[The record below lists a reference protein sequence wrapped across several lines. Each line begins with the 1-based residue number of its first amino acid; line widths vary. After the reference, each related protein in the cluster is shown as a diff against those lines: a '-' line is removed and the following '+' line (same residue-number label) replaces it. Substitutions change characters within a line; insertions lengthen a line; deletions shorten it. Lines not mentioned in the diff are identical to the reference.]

1 MKVCL
6 NDIWCSKMESLYIQD
21 DIFAQSD
28 MKVTR
33 DAKRNLIFEGPYS
46 CVSETMNQL
55 ETIISERFNQ
65 RWVDMQAVRKAED
78 PRRPSNYQSVNGI
91 KSSVSGDSAFEEI
104 LLEEPMWKFIRFRY
118 PDIFETI
125 EEKKDKRYASAGNE
139 IRVKDSKDGIRKL
152 EDWLTKHDIRNVE
165 TVKCDASSDI
175 ERDVFK
181 KLTLHLAGRNPVVLV
196 EFLSDKYFEVTG
208 LRGDIET
215 FKRSLQR
222 DISDHKISR

>member
-1 MKVCL
+1 
-6 NDIWCSKMESLYIQD
+6 MESLNIQD

-55 ETIISERFNQ
+55 ETILFERFNQ

-78 PRRPSNYQSVNGI
+78 PRRPSNYQSINGI
-91 KSSVSGDSAFEEI
+91 KNSLSADSAFEEI
-104 LLEEPMWKFIRFRY
+104 LLEEPMWKFIRFKY

-125 EEKKDKRYASAGNE
+125 EEKKDKRFTGAGNE
-139 IRVKDSKDGIRKL
+139 IRVKDSKDDIRKL

-165 TVKCDASSDI
+165 TGKYDAPSDV

-181 KLTLHLAGRNPVVLV
+181 
-196 EFLSDKYFEVTG
+196 ELSAPPG
-208 LRGDIET
+208 W
-215 FKRSLQR
+215 KRSSC
-222 DISDHKISR
+222 IC